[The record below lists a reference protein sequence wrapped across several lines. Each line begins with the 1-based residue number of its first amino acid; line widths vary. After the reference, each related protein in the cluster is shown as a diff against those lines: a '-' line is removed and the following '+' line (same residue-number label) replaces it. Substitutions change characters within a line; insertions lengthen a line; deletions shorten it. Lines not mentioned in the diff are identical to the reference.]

1 MVKMIVMDLDG
12 TLLTND
18 KNVSKYNIS
27 VLQKCKNYGIKIVTA
42 TARSEKSSKRIND
55 LVKPDYMILNG
66 GALAIGCNGKI
77 LYKRL
82 MSCKTTDGI
91 IGDCI
96 NNENVRNITVET
108 IEDYYTT
115 FNETA
120 DLIDY
125 VDYMHGKYNDFTKP
139 LTQESYKITCE
150 ILNLKTGQKIVKKYE
165 ESDFIMFSGEGWG
178 RFAHKEAEKLLA
190 VKEVIKMENITLNN
204 VVAFGDDYNDLNMI
218 KECGIGIAMGNGI
231 KEIKEVAKY
240 ICKTNNEDGIG
251 KWLEENILK
260 K

>member
-1 MVKMIVMDLDG
+1 MTKMIVMDLDG

-18 KNVSKYNIS
+18 KNVSGYNIS
-27 VLQKCKNYGIKIVTA
+27 ILQNCRNLGIKIVTA

-55 LVKPDYMILNG
+55 IVEPDYMIVNG
-66 GALAIGCNGKI
+66 GALVMDYNKKI
-77 LYKRL
+77 LYERL

-91 IGDCI
+91 IIDCV
-96 NNENVRNITVET
+96 NNKNVGNITVET
-108 IEDYYTT
+108 KNDYYTT
-115 FNETA
+115 FSETT

-125 VDYMHGKYNDFTKP
+125 ADYMHGKYNNFTKP

-150 ILNLKTGQKIVKKYE
+150 ILNLKTGQEIMKKYG
-165 ESDFIMFSGEGWG
+165 ESNFIMFSGEGWG
-178 RFAHKEAEKLLA
+178 RFAHKEAEKILA
-190 VKEVIKMENITLNN
+190 VKEVIKKENITLNN
-204 VVAFGDDYNDLNMI
+204 VVAFGDDYNDLDMI

-231 KEIKEVAKY
+231 EEIKEVAKY
-240 ICKTNNEDGIG
+240 ICETNNEDGVG